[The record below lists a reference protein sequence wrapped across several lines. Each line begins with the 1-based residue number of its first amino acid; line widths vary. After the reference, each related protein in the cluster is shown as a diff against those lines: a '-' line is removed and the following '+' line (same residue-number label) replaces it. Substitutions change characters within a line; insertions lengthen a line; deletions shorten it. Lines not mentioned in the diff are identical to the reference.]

1 MEEIKNKVPR
11 MMSIPQVVETGV
23 LTRNAVFTG
32 VKEGWIPHIR
42 IGRKY
47 LINFDKL
54 VEILEAC

>member
-1 MEEIKNKVPR
+1 MEEKNKFPR

-23 LTRNAVFTG
+23 LTRNAIRTG
-32 VKEGWIPHIR
+32 IAEGWVPHIR
-42 IGRKY
+42 IGKKY